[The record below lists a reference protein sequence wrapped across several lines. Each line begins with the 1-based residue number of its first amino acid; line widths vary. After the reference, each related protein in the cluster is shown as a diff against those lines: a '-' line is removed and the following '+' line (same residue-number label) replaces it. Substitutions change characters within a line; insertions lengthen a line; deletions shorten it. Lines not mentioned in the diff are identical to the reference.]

1 MNIYIWLGLNVYVNL
16 IFQKDT
22 NCESILVHVPLTNE
36 LKFFKNSYYLY
47 SLYLPLLG
55 WCQLFWTGFNFF
67 FLIGFLYLSAWISIF
82 CIVCRV
88 REPVGLVAMV
98 LATLED
104 PPPHQEVSGRHGW
117 DERPPSPR
125 GPRLPPDMVD
135 V

>member
-1 MNIYIWLGLNVYVNL
+1 MNL

-22 NCESILVHVPLTNE
+22 NCESILVNVPPTNE
-36 LKFFKNSYYLY
+36 LKFFKNIKVIIFIHYTYLY
-47 SLYLPLLG
+47 LVG
-55 WCQLFWTGFNFF
+55 VNFFGQVFF

>member
-1 MNIYIWLGLNVYVNL
+1 M
-16 IFQKDT
+16 
-22 NCESILVHVPLTNE
+22 
-36 LKFFKNSYYLY
+36 
-47 SLYLPLLG
+47 
-55 WCQLFWTGFNFF
+55 
-67 FLIGFLYLSAWISIF
+67 SAWISIF

-104 PPPHQEVSGRHGW
+104 PPPHQEVSGRYGW